1 MSIYNISAKDIDG
14 REHLLEEYKGKV
26 MLIVNTASD

>member
-1 MSIYNISAKDIDG
+1 MSIYDISIKDIDG
-14 REHLLEEYKGKV
+14 KELLLEEYKGKV